1 MLDQKTDDLNRTSW
15 IPQIEGSKTT
25 LELPGILDE
34 VISMVPMKGE
44 SENLERKFVCHTLNA
59 NMYPAKD
66 RSGSLNAI
74 EEAHL
79 GKLLAKIKKGK

>member
-1 MLDQKTDDLNRTSW
+1 MILIAPRGFRK
-15 IPQIEGSKTT
+15 SK
-25 LELPGILDE
+25 DRKRQHE

-44 SENLERKFVCHTLNA
+44 SGNLERKFICHTLNA

-66 RSGSLNAI
+66 RSGCLNEI

-79 GKLLAKIKKGK
+79 GKLLTKIKKGK